1 LHAEQQSDEL
11 QAAICV
17 EAKMALDPR
26 DVNELQK
33 ALNDAA
39 GKASALC
46 ARLDGAHLEGASLQN
61 GKFGCVMSGRFACA
75 SLRGADLR
83 FAKLQ
88 GSSLSRA
95 QLDGTHFDQG
105 HLQCADLEGAFL
117 ISAVFHGANDRA
129 MFTVYHDSIVW
140 GGTMTRITTSLA
152 AIFLLSQVTLGHT
165 QVDGNKPEPLDDS
178 SSDHLV
184 ARDLTS
190 LRLDCRKT
198 GTAEKDKTKPWVHCK
213 GEVAT
218 LLFRMLGSQSFG
230 VEAIEVKKTNGVRYL
245 ERWSKQNLVV
255 CWEHL
260 EETNGDPIAIV
271 FYECGVPS

>member
-1 LHAEQQSDEL
+1 
-11 QAAICV
+11 
-17 EAKMALDPR
+17 
-26 DVNELQK
+26 
-33 ALNDAA
+33 
-39 GKASALC
+39 
-46 ARLDGAHLEGASLQN
+46 
-61 GKFGCVMSGRFACA
+61 
-75 SLRGADLR
+75 
-83 FAKLQ
+83 
-88 GSSLSRA
+88 
-95 QLDGTHFDQG
+95 
-105 HLQCADLEGAFL
+105 
-117 ISAVFHGANDRA
+117 
-129 MFTVYHDSIVW
+129 
-140 GGTMTRITTSLA
+140 MTRITTSLA